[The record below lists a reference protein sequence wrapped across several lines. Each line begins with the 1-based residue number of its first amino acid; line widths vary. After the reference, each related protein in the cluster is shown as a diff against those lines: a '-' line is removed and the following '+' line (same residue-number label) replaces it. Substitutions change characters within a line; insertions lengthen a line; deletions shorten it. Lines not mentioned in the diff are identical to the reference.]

1 MQINLDEQKV
11 AHTLMALVIDNMGD
25 KSYDDSRAWHINT
38 FLRYPLRLGTFCV
51 IPSKVKDKLWQFASL
66 TTRKKS
72 APFGWPL
79 QALGAVY
86 SSLGN
91 TALTHMLD
99 DVKTDNLSGGQS
111 RKCWAAAYTTV
122 QEAFTWALWPEYSM
136 ILKIGKSWYVGFV
149 ANLMG

>member
-1 MQINLDEQKV
+1 MSKV
-11 AHTLMALVIDNMGD
+11 AHTLMAPEIDNMGD

-66 TTRKKS
+66 TKEEKCTIWLAS
-72 APFGWPL
+72 SGS
-79 QALGAVY
+79 GAVY

-122 QEAFTWALWPEYSM
+122 QEAFTWALWPEYFHD
-136 ILKIGKSWYVGFV
+136 IKDRKSWYVGFV